1 MANDI
6 IQKPRI
12 KRNGTTNRGKG
23 SPQNIA
29 LAKGGGRPPAT
40 KWDWAP
46 VEERYVKGYD
56 KVHEV
61 TGITYRYY
69 PTALEVAAEFGM
81 PPKTVTAQVT
91 EKGWV
96 AKRDAWEA
104 EQKRLKDAADLRE
117 LLEAEMRI
125 RRKALAGAEKIIDK
139 VAGTEKATS
148 LVDAAIPEDLP
159 ALAVSLRRAQETAHV
174 AIGLPKDGVRAPS
187 SDAPGGSAPGGQP
200 VTIWARMRDSRQ
212 EVVVGVQVVTN

>member
-1 MANDI
+1 MTDDI
-6 IQKPRI
+6 IPKPRI
-12 KRNGTTNRGKG
+12 KKNGVKNRGKG
-23 SPQNIA
+23 NPQNIA

-46 VEERYVKGYD
+46 VEDRYVKGYE
-56 KVHEV
+56 KIHEV
-61 TGITYRYY
+61 SGVPYRYY

-96 AKRDAWEA
+96 AKRDAWMA
-104 EQKRLKDAADLRE
+104 EQKRLKDEADMRE
-117 LLEAEMRI
+117 LLEAELRI
-125 RRKALAGAEKIIDK
+125 RRKALKGAEKIIDK
-139 VAGTEKATS
+139 VAGEGNNPS
-148 LVDAAIPEDLP
+148 LVDSAIPEDLP

-187 SDAPGGSAPGGQP
+187 SDAPGGADGQP
-200 VTIWARMRDSRQ
+200 ITVWARMRASRQ
-212 EVVVGVQVVTN
+212 EVIVGVQVVSN